1 MMLAD
6 VLIMCK
12 KIGIVPF
19 LKKIPNP
26 KWETSSYPLQIPTQT
41 IIHRGIQPEGK
52 QGMVLKQNF
61 T

>member
-6 VLIMCK
+6 VLTMCK

-19 LKKIPNP
+19 LKIIPNP
-26 KWETSSYPLQIPTQT
+26 KWEASSYPLHIPTLT
-41 IIHRGIQPEGK
+41 ISHIQPEGK

-61 T
+61 G